1 MIASR
6 TGRDNQ
12 RFDQDGVQLKAG
24 CVAVLDGQVVL
35 ISSSKN
41 KSKWGLPKGGWELD
55 ETAEEAA
62 IRETYEEAG
71 VRGVIGDE
79 VLTNES
85 VSKSGELVKAKWFM
99 LDATELLDQWPE
111 ASSRVRALYDIDAAI
126 DICCRAEQKDV
137 LIQAKAR
144 GLKVFATSAAAREA
158 TPLDA

>member
-1 MIASR
+1 MLCRI
-6 TGRDNQ
+6 
-12 RFDQDGVQLKAG
+12 QDLALALRLHCSLRLPRGPAFGMLSG
-24 CVAVLDGQVVL
+24 C
-35 ISSSKN
+35 
-41 KSKWGLPKGGWELD
+41 P
-55 ETAEEAA
+55 T
-62 IRETYEEAG
+62 
-71 VRGVIGDE
+71 GDE

>member
-85 VSKSGELVKAKWFM
+85 VSKSGELVKAKVVFLPSPDVTAHLFILWAPHAHR
-99 LDATELLDQWPE
+99 LGDAHLSWRP
-111 ASSRVRALYDIDAAI
+111 RP
-126 DICCRAEQKDV
+126 
-137 LIQAKAR
+137 
-144 GLKVFATSAAAREA
+144 GWSAAPVVHARCH
-158 TPLDA
+158 